1 MSGERKLLPTHPPQ
15 LPTAAAAPE
24 ARVHEASAQERSSQV
39 DTQES
44 QVAREG
50 QHDMTTDDDVAMA
63 VQELLHPA
71 QAQPSLQSEGIVS
84 PRLAEM
90 LEGLEPYDEPPPID
104 TFMEL
109 LPGVGPTP
117 QQMWAQLGADVML
130 EHSSKAARPPDLDE
144 SI

>member
-1 MSGERKLLPTHPPQ
+1 
-15 LPTAAAAPE
+15 
-24 ARVHEASAQERSSQV
+24 
-39 DTQES
+39 
-44 QVAREG
+44 
-50 QHDMTTDDDVAMA
+50 MTTDDVAVA